1 MYCLWEGK
9 AKEAKYLYSIA
20 QSMGEQH
27 FACDHHQADSSGSAY
42 DDSP

>member
-27 FACDHHQADSSGSAY
+27 FACDHQADSSGSAY